1 LIHFYKRLNESLKMS
16 SEKFCLR
23 WNDFETNISGAFR
36 ELRDDKDFFDVTIA
50 CEDEQMQAHKVI
62 LSACSPFFRNILRR
76 NQHQHPLLYLKGV
89 KYTDLQSVLNF
100 MYHGEVNVAQEELN
114 SFLSVAEDL
123 RVKGL
128 TQSQGNATSTRHRE
142 QSPPRSSKPRVVE
155 REPPP
160 PPKRPKPPATQTF
173 TSVQQQSTNFT
184 PQDQDDDIQ
193 ELPPVKT
200 EPRDTPVYPAPA
212 IQVNHPDPQDDAQQH
227 QLVQQDQYGE
237 EGTMGEYEDYGQYG
251 DSSYDDGQYGQVM
264 GQQADGGKGLT
275 DPSQLEQFIV
285 KEQTGYMCSVCN
297 IFTHNTKHHVRN
309 HVESKHFPN
318 TFLYS
323 CPTCG
328 KEVFTRK
335 ALERHKT
342 GCKKLTNTDTHNY

>member
-1 LIHFYKRLNESLKMS
+1 MS

-128 TQSQGNATSTRHRE
+128 TQNQGTAASTRQKD
-142 QSPPRSSKPRVVE
+142 QSPPRSSKPRIIE

-160 PPKRPKPPATQTF
+160 PPKRPKPPAVQTF
-173 TSVQQQSTNFT
+173 SSVQQQQPTSFT
-184 PQDQDDDIQ
+184 QQDQDDDIQ
-193 ELPPVKT
+193 ELPLVKT
-200 EPRDTPVYPAPA
+200 EPRDTPVYPSPA
-212 IQVNHPDPQDDAQQH
+212 IPANHPEPQDDTQQH
-227 QLVQQDQYGE
+227 QLVEQDQYGE

-251 DSSYDDGQYGQVM
+251 DSSYDDGQYGQAM
-264 GQQADGGKGLT
+264 GHQADGGKGGGNVVLSTYLVKDDSLGPKGLRCTLCGKTGTDRSNLKKHIENIHFPGIISYTCKYCSEVFLT
-275 DPSQLEQFIV
+275 RNNLNHHIS
-285 KEQTGYMCSVCN
+285 
-297 IFTHNTKHHVRN
+297 KHH
-309 HVESKHFPN
+309 KGQQQA
-318 TFLYS
+318 S
-323 CPTCG
+323 C
-328 KEVFTRK
+328 F
-335 ALERHKT
+335 
-342 GCKKLTNTDTHNY
+342 